1 MQKVIRVFVEKKA
14 GFDIEARQLL
24 ADLRDNLGLDSI
36 KDLRLLNR
44 YDVEGVTPDEFERAC
59 GIVFSEPN
67 VDNVYYENFDP
78 GDGWKMFAME
88 YLPGQYDQRADSAA
102 QCIQLLT
109 QGERPRVASAKVIC
123 FYGNISSEEL
133 ERVKTYLVNPV
144 ESRIASDQKP
154 DTLDFPVTPL
164 ESVQRVSGF
173 IGMF

>member
-24 ADLRDNLGLDSI
+24 ADLRDNLGLNSI

-67 VDNVYYENFDP
+67 VDNVYYENFNP

-88 YLPGQYDQRADSAA
+88 YLPGQYDQRADSCAVHTA
-102 QCIQLLT
+102 RHKGV
-109 QGERPRVASAKVIC
+109 QGRLGKVC
-123 FYGNISSEEL
+123 LYGN
-133 ERVKTYLVNPV
+133 V
-144 ESRIASDQKP
+144 
-154 DTLDFPVTPL
+154 VTRNL
-164 ESVQRVSGF
+164 RG
-173 IGMF
+173 